1 MSKLT
6 DSLIVAIDFSED
18 KDKTVLLVGRKNPN
32 QTAKIVNAFQGQKAI
47 DIWTSLIERSGS
59 KS

>member
-32 QTAKIVNAFQGQKAI
+32 QTAKIVNAFQGKKAI
-47 DIWTSLIERSGS
+47 DIWNSLIERSGS